1 MRREGTQIA
10 YDDFCRRFSIR
21 APNLMWFLGA
31 GASASAGVPTAGD
44 MIWDFKR
51 RLFISQR
58 GAEPHEVAD
67 LSNSLV
73 RQKLQ
78 QHISSLSGMPQPG
91 DDDEYS
97 VLFETVF
104 PSESDRRTY
113 LQQQVSWAKPSY
125 GHLALATLMKGGL
138 ARIVWETNFD
148 PLVAD
153 ACARV
158 LGSTGSLT
166 TGDLDAPDRAL
177 EAIQEG
183 RWPVEVKLHGDFR
196 SRHLKNI
203 SDELQSQD
211 AKLGRTLIDSCR
223 QFGLVVVGYS
233 GRDDSVMR
241 CLEEAVDE
249 PSSFPAGLFWLL
261 RTDDVPHPRVVD
273 LLDRAAGKRIEAAL
287 VAVEN
292 FDEIL
297 RDLIRT
303 TDVPDVA
310 ELDAFAQ
317 ERPIRSPAPVIRG
330 NTGNPVIR
338 LNALPVVVAP
348 TACRRVVCGI
358 GGTADVREA
367 VRRSGLDVIAARTRY
382 GVLAFGADADIEKV
396 FAGYGIEEFDTYT
409 LDNGRLRF
417 DSTEQGLLKEALTKA
432 LVSRGDL
439 VATRR
444 GRTDLLAPKDPGN
457 VEWSDLK
464 RVVGT
469 LEGVLD
475 GHSGLRWKEG
485 VGVRLDWASDRL
497 WMLFEPRVVFD
508 GVDYSNRTAA
518 ALFGRRRTARRYN
531 QSLDQL
537 LQVWSVRLAK
547 GGEPLRALAIG
558 DGMDAVFRLGTRS
571 GASRRAG
578 P

>member
-1 MRREGTQIA
+1 MDREPTYIA
-10 YDDFCRRFSIR
+10 YDDFCRRFSMR

-58 GAEPHEVAD
+58 GAEQHEVAD
-67 LSNSLV
+67 LSNLLV

-78 QHISSLSGMPQPG
+78 HHIGSLNGMPEPG

-97 VLFETVF
+97 VLFEAVF

-113 LQQQVSWAKPSY
+113 LQQQVSSAKPSY
-125 GHLALATLMKGGL
+125 GHIALATLLKGRL

-148 PLVAD
+148 SLVAD

-158 LGSTGSLT
+158 LGSTGNLT

-183 RWPVEVKLHGDFR
+183 RWPVEIKLHGDFR
-196 SRHLKNI
+196 SRRLKNI

-241 CLEEAVDE
+241 CLEEAVKE
-249 PSSFPAGLFWLL
+249 PSPFPAGLFWLL
-261 RTDDVPHPRVVD
+261 RSGDVPHTRVGG
-273 LLDRAAGKRIEAAL
+273 LLDRASGKGIEAAL
-287 VAVEN
+287 VAIEN
-292 FDEIL
+292 FDEVM

-303 TDVPDVA
+303 TDVPDTD

-330 NTGNPVIR
+330 NTGNPVVR
-338 LNALPVVVAP
+338 LNALPVVAAP
-348 TACRRVVCGI
+348 TVCRRVVCRI
-358 GGTADVREA
+358 GGTADVRAA
-367 VRRSGLDVIAARTRY
+367 VRRSERDVIAARTQH
-382 GVLAFGADADIEKV
+382 GVLAFGTDADIEEV
-396 FAGYGIEEFDTYT
+396 FGGYGIEEFGTYAF
-409 LDNGRLRF
+409 DPGRLRF
-417 DSTEQGLLKEALTKA
+417 DSSERGLLKEALTRA
-432 LVSRGDL
+432 LISHGDM
-439 VATRR
+439 VASKR
-444 GRTDLLAPKDPGN
+444 GRTDLLAPMDTDSA
-457 VEWSDLK
+457 EWLDLK
-464 RVVGT
+464 RVVGN
-469 LEGVLD
+469 LEGALD

-485 VGVRLDWASDRL
+485 VGIRLDWAADRL
-497 WMLFEPRVVFD
+497 WVVFEPRVVFD
-508 GVDYSNRTAA
+508 GIDSSNRTTAA
-518 ALFGRRRTARRYN
+518 QFGIRRTVKRYN

-537 LQVWSVRLAK
+537 LHIWSVRLAK

-558 DGMDAVFRLGTRS
+558 DGIDAVFRLGTRNA
-571 GASRRAG
+571 ASRRAG
-578 P
+578 S